1 LAALAGEEAARS
13 SGRPGRL
20 IWFASMLAS
29 VTFPGVAYFGP
40 DAWTSP
46 LSAFPDATYLVLPA
60 IVVTPSPDRAWSLER
75 VALGLW
81 LLASAVMAAY
91 LLLSFARLRAAQ
103 RSWRRTAIGGVDVW
117 MTPDV
122 GPAVFGIAESSILMP
137 AW

>member
-1 LAALAGEEAARS
+1 
-13 SGRPGRL
+13 
-20 IWFASMLAS
+20 
-29 VTFPGVAYFGP
+29 
-40 DAWTSP
+40 
-46 LSAFPDATYLVLPA
+46 PA
-60 IVVTPSPDRAWSLER
+60 IVVTPSPDSAWSLER

-122 GPAVFGIAESSILMP
+122 GPAVFGIAEPSILMP
-137 AW
+137 AWALELDERLRRLMLLHEEEHARAGDPQLVVAALVVLVSMPWNPALWWQLRRL